1 MLNLL
6 APCAQAM
13 QVARNV
19 TTNELA
25 NWPRYAYLRGP
36 DGTFH
41 NPFDLGCVANC
52 NDAFRPAS
60 APLPTLGPNAP
71 PETMSLLK
79 MEQGQSASE
88 QRAL

>member
-6 APCAQAM
+6 APVPRQCKSPEMLQP
-13 QVARNV
+13 
-19 TTNELA
+19 NELA

-60 APLPTLGPNAP
+60 APLPTLSPNAP
-71 PETMSLLK
+71 PRL
-79 MEQGQSASE
+79 
-88 QRAL
+88 